1 MTFWVWARRATDCAT
16 LLWRDWPSRAANP
29 QLWPAPSLNWPGRR
43 LPFRRLSFLPY
54 RTPRHLITTLCF
66 EGNLGEFFTIFLGD
80 EPSHPTLQQDYF
92 FFRMR
97 NLKTHL
103 TRTEPISVLVHSC
116 YPVFSALTVGACPWS
131 DLNRRLPTALQERLT
146 TNAQRTKKYF
156 SFSCAPLSTLHI
168 YYITKFEKCQIFKSD

>member
-1 MTFWVWARRATDCAT
+1 MLGNWSSHGFILHWS
-16 LLWRDWPSRAANP
+16 RDWIRTNDLLGMSQTSYQLRYSAMKGLTTRAANP

-92 FFRMR
+92 FFGMR

-103 TRTEPISVLVHSC
+103 TKTEPISVLVRSC
-116 YPVFSALTVGACPWS
+116 CPVFSALTVGACSWS
-131 DLNRRLPTALQERLT
+131 DLNRRPT
-146 TNAQRTKKYF
+146 N
-156 SFSCAPLSTLHI
+156 
-168 YYITKFEKCQIFKSD
+168 